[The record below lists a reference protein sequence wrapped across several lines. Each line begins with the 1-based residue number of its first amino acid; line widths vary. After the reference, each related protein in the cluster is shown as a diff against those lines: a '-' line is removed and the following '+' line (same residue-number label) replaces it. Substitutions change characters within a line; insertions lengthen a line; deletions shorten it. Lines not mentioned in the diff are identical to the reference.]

1 MKIMP
6 ERRHSCSRL
15 TLTLFFSLSDT
26 QTTTPVC
33 HYGPIPDGPPPK
45 GRIERIGPVVT
56 LICCCGIPGPQPW
69 VPRASDAEDRES
81 TDVSSTVNVKF
92 PAQARC
98 NLDTC
103 QFLFASDTYN
113 ISNSLR
119 ALGSL
124 LANATLEFSPL
135 LSGNAS
141 LMSNQYRFAQSCLRH
156 YYGWHGYVNV
166 LCIPG
171 AEGIVP
177 EPNLHPLIPA

>member
-1 MKIMP
+1 MWVRALGSCSGQVVRESASRRLLLSLWNRDFVAVWPVPGLVWDWKIMP
-6 ERRHSCSRL
+6 ERRHICSRL

-92 PAQARC
+92 PAQAR
-98 NLDTC
+98 
-103 QFLFASDTYN
+103 
-113 ISNSLR
+113 
-119 ALGSL
+119 
-124 LANATLEFSPL
+124 
-135 LSGNAS
+135 
-141 LMSNQYRFAQSCLRH
+141 
-156 YYGWHGYVNV
+156 
-166 LCIPG
+166 
-171 AEGIVP
+171 
-177 EPNLHPLIPA
+177 

>member
-1 MKIMP
+1 MDRSAMWVRALASCAGQVVRESASRRLLLSLWNRVFVAVWPVPFRNGTGKIMP
-6 ERRHSCSRL
+6 ERRHICSRL

-92 PAQARC
+92 PAQAR
-98 NLDTC
+98 
-103 QFLFASDTYN
+103 
-113 ISNSLR
+113 
-119 ALGSL
+119 
-124 LANATLEFSPL
+124 
-135 LSGNAS
+135 
-141 LMSNQYRFAQSCLRH
+141 
-156 YYGWHGYVNV
+156 
-166 LCIPG
+166 
-171 AEGIVP
+171 
-177 EPNLHPLIPA
+177 

>member
-1 MKIMP
+1 MKGGSLSDVGTGVGVLCRPGGQGKRVAKIAAFLVESRFRSRLACRTSPMDWKIMP

-92 PAQARC
+92 PAQA
-98 NLDTC
+98 
-103 QFLFASDTYN
+103 
-113 ISNSLR
+113 
-119 ALGSL
+119 
-124 LANATLEFSPL
+124 
-135 LSGNAS
+135 
-141 LMSNQYRFAQSCLRH
+141 
-156 YYGWHGYVNV
+156 
-166 LCIPG
+166 
-171 AEGIVP
+171 
-177 EPNLHPLIPA
+177 

>member
-1 MKIMP
+1 MKGGSLSDVGTGVGVLCRPGGQGKRVAKIAAFLVESRFRSRLASPGTGWDWKIMP

-92 PAQARC
+92 PAQAR
-98 NLDTC
+98 
-103 QFLFASDTYN
+103 
-113 ISNSLR
+113 
-119 ALGSL
+119 
-124 LANATLEFSPL
+124 
-135 LSGNAS
+135 
-141 LMSNQYRFAQSCLRH
+141 
-156 YYGWHGYVNV
+156 
-166 LCIPG
+166 
-171 AEGIVP
+171 
-177 EPNLHPLIPA
+177 